1 MLYSSFCQIVLSV
14 VYIHLFDSYLI
25 HTRDFDKNDHIVNI
39 DCRVSF
45 FIFTFLV
52 GGVPWDF
59 YQGKRGSK
67 QLKTL
72 VWRKQFTV
80 SWTGHLDLRAD
91 DEEGGER
98 NRCWGNRRS
107 DDGVRSIGDSEGPL
121 CTAANE
127 WCCRAAD
134 PFFTQTHLSK
144 LLGDGNWPPFQ
155 PSLQFWGYVRPS
167 GHHTDNVMFE
177 GKKHTLQS
185 SKVTTCSRFEWF
197 GHKHNRSVSKSGTLY
212 YFMKMWCSRMF
223 LCAAS
228 MNK

>member
-25 HTRDFDKNDHIVNI
+25 HTKDFDKNDHIVNI

-91 DEEGGER
+91 EGWRWRRRRAKQMLGKPPQR
-98 NRCWGNRRS
+98 WRRALYRGQRGASVHSSQRMMLPRCWP
-107 DDGVRSIGDSEGPL
+107 V
-121 CTAANE
+121 
-127 WCCRAAD
+127 
-134 PFFTQTHLSK
+134 F
-144 LLGDGNWPPFQ
+144 
-155 PSLQFWGYVRPS
+155 
-167 GHHTDNVMFE
+167 HTNSF
-177 GKKHTLQS
+177 K
-185 SKVTTCSRFEWF
+185 
-197 GHKHNRSVSKSGTLY
+197 
-212 YFMKMWCSRMF
+212 
-223 LCAAS
+223 
-228 MNK
+228 